1 MAQASRRIVA
11 GQDSELH
18 DEPHI
23 TDSRVT
29 VRFVHERVEEG
40 DLGPA
45 SFAEQYGV
53 DLADVYHALAYYHD
67 HPEEMRTVEERRS
80 ETIETH
86 RADAIT
92 GPDDV

>member
-11 GQDSELH
+11 ASDSGIH

-23 TDSRVT
+23 EGSRLT

-40 DLGPA
+40 DLDPRE
-45 SFAEQYGV
+45 FADRYEV

-67 HPEEMRTVEERRS
+67 HEEAMRRFEERRNA
-80 ETIETH
+80 TIEAH
-86 RADAIT
+86 REDAIT